1 MRIQELF
8 ITEAVAPAQ
17 PVAANPQGVDD
28 PNASTDVRLA
38 TALKGVEDL
47 RNQLKTVQDA
57 TALSMSQAAAPQT
70 ATPATVAPP
79 KPGEAGQGQ
88 TAKGPVGAGQTVP
101 NPQAAPQAGQ
111 PMGQAPV
118 QQGQAQQAV
127 PAGQPAPVAPPPPP
141 PGVTKPAGAIRQALQ
156 RDVAQQT

>member
-17 PVAANPQGVDD
+17 PAVANPQGVDD

-47 RNQLKTVQDA
+47 RNQLQTVQDA

-88 TAKGPVGAGQTVP
+88 TAKGPVGPGQTVP

-111 PMGQAPV
+111 PMGQQPQQSAVAP
-118 QQGQAQQAV
+118 QGQTIA
-127 PAGQPAPVAPPPPP
+127 PPPP
-141 PGVTKPAGAIRQALQ
+141 PGVTKPKSAI
-156 RDVAQQT
+156 QQDLRSQIARSQ